1 MDALVLIPVGALVLV
16 ASLRFDSAVGRGWRC
31 AGAVGAVICL
41 FLGIRAMLPDETV
54 FFASEVA
61 RRVRGQVAEFQKSNA
76 RDFLVVEGSSVAA
89 HGCDPKVL
97 REEMAKKG
105 EDACVL
111 QFSAQGANHFER
123 AFLMEAFLRRLAP
136 GERERLGSGRVV
148 VLREVF
154 DAYDRDPLYLFA
166 KDSYTERAKVYMSP
180 EYAWAAWRAF
190 LAGMPSGISEMEKWR
205 RGLEMGG
212 VVLDRLL
219 LNRFAAGALSGM
231 DARAR
236 KRRTGAFFPLQ
247 GVKEKFDF
255 AAAAAATVEWKDDS
269 VETDGLPPGWLA
281 GREFFHA
288 RTKSWV
294 DEEVF
299 FAMPSLESHRRD
311 YQLGFKRSF
320 EGLMVG
326 PPSREDLELFL
337 NKDYWFDGVH
347 PTGAGAL
354 LFTKWLAEQLS
365 VDGVVR

>member
-1 MDALVLIPVGALVLV
+1 MDALVLIPVGALVLA
-16 ASLRFDSAVGRGWRC
+16 ASLRFEGAAGRGFWC
-31 AGAVGAVICL
+31 GMAVAGVFAV
-41 FLGIRAMLPDETV
+41 FLGIRALVPDESV
-54 FFASEVA
+54 FFAPEVS
-61 RRVRGQVAEFQKSNA
+61 RRVRGQVEEFRKSGA
-76 RDFLVVEGSSVAA
+76 RDFYMVEGSSVAA
-89 HGCDPKVL
+89 HGCDPELL
-97 REEMAKKG
+97 RQEIVARG
-105 EDACVL
+105 LDVGVL

-123 AFLMEAFLRRLAP
+123 AFLMEAFWRRLAP
-136 GERERLGSGRVV
+136 GERERLESGRVV

-190 LAGMPSGISEMEKWR
+190 LAGMPNGISETEKWR
-205 RGLEMGG
+205 RGLGMGG

-247 GVKEKFDF
+247 GVKENFDF
-255 AAAAAATVEWKDDS
+255 DVAAAATGGWKDDP

-311 YQLGFKRSF
+311 YQLGFKSSF

-326 PPSREDLELFL
+326 PPSREGLQFFL

-354 LFTKWLAEQLS
+354 LFAKWLAEKWC
-365 VDGVVR
+365 VDGVSM

>member
-31 AGAVGAVICL
+31 AGAVGAGICL

-76 RDFLVVEGSSVAA
+76 RDFVVVEGSSVAA

-105 EDACVL
+105 EDVGVL

-136 GERERLGSGRVV
+136 GERERFGSGRVV

-255 AAAAAATVEWKDDS
+255 AAAAAATAECKDDS

-281 GREFFHA
+281 GRDFFHA

-354 LFTKWLAEQLS
+354 LFTKWLAEKWC
-365 VDGVVR
+365 VDGVAR